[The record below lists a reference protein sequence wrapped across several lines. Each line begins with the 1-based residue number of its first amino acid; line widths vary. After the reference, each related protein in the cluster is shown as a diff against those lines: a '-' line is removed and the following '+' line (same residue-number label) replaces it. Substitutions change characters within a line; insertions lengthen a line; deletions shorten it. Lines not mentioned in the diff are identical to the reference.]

1 MRAEPARASGTL
13 IRIFNLPAQSGVM
26 PTLQIKSCPRLAA
39 IMLLALALAQLAA
52 PANADVQIEVRG
64 VGEAIRANVLA
75 YLSFERYKNSD
86 DLSLEFVERLQERSE
101 REVRGA
107 LRPFGFYDP
116 VVTSEVNREGS
127 GGDQDYRVI
136 INITPGKPVQVET
149 VDVKVTGPGAGDK
162 VFTDITGDMPIQAG
176 DTLDHSNYEALK
188 GGLLRAAATNGYL
201 DARMLQSDMRVDP
214 QNHTAQITIEFET
227 GERYRFGATT
237 IKQDTIDE
245 SLIRRYVRYHE
256 NDDFDATELLRTQF
270 ALDDSQYFSTVEVL
284 PEERDR
290 ENHIVPIS
298 IIAEPNRRHRYSY
311 GVGYGTDTQVRGTV
325 AWEDRR
331 VNQHGH
337 RFRTEAKAAATAQS
351 IDARYV
357 VPIGDPATEKFQ
369 LQLTGEHEREG
380 DIDDRSVNFI
390 PSYTHTRGPW
400 FGHDWQRVT
409 YVEFLHAESEFIT
422 SKRTDVQTLLIPG
435 ISFSLVPRKSLGEA
449 LFSRSLYVELR
460 GSHEALGSDSD
471 FLQVRMQGEHVFDI
485 APKWHVLVRGDIG
498 ATAVSQTS
506 TLAPTQRFFAGG
518 DRSVRGFGFNDLSP
532 VAQATN
538 ADGSPKVDE
547 DGNPVYEKVGGK
559 HLFAGSLELIRDI
572 GSKYA
577 VAVFADAG
585 NAFDSFDDPLMYS
598 VGIGVRL
605 RLPVVSVGIDV
616 AQALTTPAGSSEPP
630 GPRLH
635 LNFSPKL

>member
-1 MRAEPARASGTL
+1 
-13 IRIFNLPAQSGVM
+13 M
-26 PTLQIKSCPRLAA
+26 PTLQIKLCPRPGRFT
-39 IMLLALALAQLAA
+39 LLALALALFAA
-52 PANADVQIEVRG
+52 RADAGVQIEVRG
-64 VGEAIRANVLA
+64 VGDEIRANVLA

-86 DLSLEFVERLQERSE
+86 DLSPEFVERLQERSE

-107 LRPFGFYDP
+107 LRPFGFYEP
-116 VVTSEVNREGS
+116 VVTSDVSREGS
-127 GGDQDYRVI
+127 GGDQNYRVV
-136 INITPGKPVQVET
+136 INISTGKPVQVEK
-149 VDVKVTGPGAGDK
+149 VDVKITGPGAREK
-162 VFTDITGDMPIQAG
+162 MFTDITGDMPIQTG
-176 DTLDHSNYEALK
+176 DTLNHSNYEALK

-201 DARMLQSDMRVDP
+201 DARMLRNEMRVDP
-214 QNHTAQITIEFET
+214 QARTAQIIIEFET
-227 GERYRFGATT
+227 GERYHFGATT
-237 IKQDTIDE
+237 IKQDSIDDA
-245 SLIRRYVRYHE
+245 LIRRYVRYRE
-256 NDDFDATELLRTQF
+256 GDDFDATELLRTQF

-290 ENHIVPIS
+290 EQHIVPIS
-298 IIAEPNRRHRYSY
+298 ITAEPNRRHRYSY

-331 VNQHGH
+331 VNQRGH

-380 DIDDRSVNFI
+380 DVDDRSVNFI
-390 PSYTHTRGPW
+390 PSFTHTRGPW
-400 FGHDWQRVT
+400 FGHEWQRVM

-422 SKRTDVQTLLIPG
+422 SNRTDIQSLLIPG
-435 ISFSLVPRKSLGEA
+435 ISFSLVPRKYLGEA

-460 GSHEALGSDSD
+460 GSHSALGSDSD
-471 FLQVRMQGEHVFDI
+471 FLQIRMQGEHVFDI
-485 APKWHVLVRGDIG
+485 APKWHVLMRGDIG
-498 ATAVSQTS
+498 ATAVSKTS

-532 VAQATN
+532 VELTT
-538 ADGSPKVDE
+538 DE
-547 DGNPVYEKVGGK
+547 NGDPAYEKVGGK
-559 HLFAGSLELIRDI
+559 HLLTGSMELIRDV
-572 GSKYA
+572 GSKFA

-598 VGIGVRL
+598 VGIGLRL

-616 AQALTTPAGSSEPP
+616 AQALTTPAGSTEPP

>member
-1 MRAEPARASGTL
+1 
-13 IRIFNLPAQSGVM
+13 M
-26 PTLQIKSCPRLAA
+26 PTLQIKLCPRLAA
-39 IMLLALALAQLAA
+39 ITLLALVLAQFAA
-52 PANADVQIEVRG
+52 PASADVQIEVRG
-64 VGEAIRANVLA
+64 VGERIRANVLA

-86 DLSLEFVERLQERSE
+86 DLSPEFVERLLERSE

-107 LRPFGFYDP
+107 LRPFGFYEP
-116 VVTSEVNREGS
+116 TVTMDLKPEGS
-127 GGDQDYRVI
+127 GGEQNYRVV
-136 INITPGKPVQVET
+136 INITPGKPVQVDK
-149 VDVKVTGPGAGDK
+149 VDVKVTGPGAGEK
-162 VFTDITGDMPIQAG
+162 IFTDITGDMPIQPG

-201 DARMLQSDMRVDP
+201 DARMLRNEMRVDP
-214 QNHTAQITIEFET
+214 QARTAQIEIEFET

-237 IKQDTIDE
+237 IKQDSIDDA
-245 SLIRRYVRYHE
+245 LIRRFVRYHE
-256 NDDFDATELLRTQF
+256 GDDFDATELLRTQF
-270 ALDDSQYFSTVEVL
+270 ALDDSYYFSTVEVL

-290 ENHIVPIS
+290 EKHIVPIS
-298 IIAEPNRRHRYSY
+298 ITAEPNRRHRYSY

-331 VNQHGH
+331 VNQRGH
-337 RFRTEAKAAATAQS
+337 RFRTEAKAAATQQS
-351 IDARYV
+351 IDARYI

-369 LQLTGEHEREG
+369 LELTGEHEREG

-390 PSYTHTRGPW
+390 PSFTHVRGPW
-400 FGHDWQRVT
+400 FGHDWQRVM
-409 YVEFLHAESEFIT
+409 YVEFLHAESEFIA
-422 SKRTDVQTLLIPG
+422 SNRTDIQSLLIPG
-435 ISFSLVPRKSLGEA
+435 ISFSLVPRKYLGEA

-460 GSHEALGSDSD
+460 GSHAALGSDSD
-471 FLQVRMQGEHVFDI
+471 FLQIRMQAEHLFDFDF
-485 APKWHVLVRGDIG
+485 APKWHVLMRGDIG
-498 ATAVSQTS
+498 ATAVSRTS

-518 DRSVRGFGFNDLSP
+518 DRSVRGFAFKDLSP
-532 VAQATN
+532 IAPATN
-538 ADGSPKVDE
+538 PDGSPKFDPE
-547 DGNPVYEKVGGK
+547 GNPVYEKVGGK
-559 HLFAGSLELIRDI
+559 HLLTGSVELIRDV
-572 GSKYA
+572 GSKFA

-598 VGIGVRL
+598 VGIGFRL

>member
-1 MRAEPARASGTL
+1 
-13 IRIFNLPAQSGVM
+13 
-26 PTLQIKSCPRLAA
+26 
-39 IMLLALALAQLAA
+39 
-52 PANADVQIEVRG
+52 
-64 VGEAIRANVLA
+64 
-75 YLSFERYKNSD
+75 
-86 DLSLEFVERLQERSE
+86 
-101 REVRGA
+101 
-107 LRPFGFYDP
+107 
-116 VVTSEVNREGS
+116 
-127 GGDQDYRVI
+127 
-136 INITPGKPVQVET
+136 
-149 VDVKVTGPGAGDK
+149 VTGPGAREK
-162 VFTDITGDMPIQAG
+162 MFTDITGDLPIQGG
-176 DTLDHSNYEALK
+176 DNLNHSNYEALK

-201 DARMLQSDMRVDP
+201 DARMVRNEMRVDP
-214 QNHTAQITIEFET
+214 QSRTAQIIIEFET

-237 IKQDTIDE
+237 IKQDSIDDA
-245 SLIRRYVRYHE
+245 LIRRYVRYQE
-256 NDDFDATELLRTQF
+256 GDDFDATELLRTQF

-290 ENHIVPIS
+290 EQHIVPIS
-298 IIAEPNRRHRYSY
+298 ITAEPNRRNRYSY

-331 VNQHGH
+331 VNQKGH

-351 IDARYV
+351 LDTRYV

-390 PSYTHTRGPW
+390 PSFTHTRGPW
-400 FGHDWQRVT
+400 FGHDWQRVM
-409 YVEFLHAESEFIT
+409 YVEVLHAESEFIT
-422 SKRTDVQTLLIPG
+422 SNRTDIQSLLIPG
-435 ISFSLVPRKSLGEA
+435 ISFSLVPRKYLGEA

-460 GSHEALGSDSD
+460 GSHSALGSDSD
-471 FLQVRMQGEHVFDI
+471 FLQIRMQAEHVFDFDF
-485 APKWHVLVRGDIG
+485 APKWHVLMRGDIG
-498 ATAVSQTS
+498 ATAVSHTS

-538 ADGSPKVDE
+538 ADGSLKVDE

-559 HLFAGSLELIRDI
+559 HLLTGSVELIRDV
-572 GSKYA
+572 GSKFA
-577 VAVFADAG
+577 VAVFGDAG

-605 RLPVVSVGIDV
+605 RLPVVSVGIDI